1 MSTATRASL
10 RHTRARE
17 AARTEAA
24 AASDAQLAAK
34 LREAA
39 DDLEGDG
46 RARLPWWL
54 REAADRIGGRS

>member
-1 MSTATRASL
+1 MSTATRAPQ

-17 AARTEAA
+17 AARAEAA

-39 DDLEGDG
+39 DDVEGDG
-46 RARLPWWL
+46 RARMPQWL
-54 REAADRIGGRS
+54 REASDRLGGRA